1 MIFKWCRSLYN
12 YYICILYEYEI
23 ISRECTSVRNSN
35 YIKKNILWKHSV
47 MILNRSWK
55 WEKDK
60 FKKKIC
66 HTTEWPLIAKKRYC
80 VPPPPTFL
88 YQTLLAFFF
97 IHVNWI
103 NDAFHLIDIQSTFKS
118 WMNLVHVDVYNY
130 TVPRTFSRVPLRMEN
145 DWLTP
150 FFYYTCHHR
159 NKGLI
164 LRSVFRFFLALTTD
178 I

>member
-12 YYICILYEYEI
+12 DYICILYEYEI

-47 MILNRSWK
+47 MILNGSWK

-60 FKKKIC
+60 IKKKKIC
-66 HTTEWPLIAKKRYC
+66 YAIEWVASYCRKKYC
-80 VPPPPTFL
+80 VPPPLFVSNFL
-88 YQTLLAFFF
+88 
-97 IHVNWI
+97 IHVKWI

>member
-1 MIFKWCRSLYN
+1 METFCYDFKW
-12 YYICILYEYEI
+12 ILKVGERQI
-23 ISRECTSVRNSN
+23 Q
-35 YIKKNILWKHSV
+35 KKNLSHNWVAS
-47 MILNRSWK
+47 N
-55 WEKDK
+55 
-60 FKKKIC
+60 C
-66 HTTEWPLIAKKRYC
+66 QKRYC
-80 VPPPPTFL
+80 VPPPLFL

-97 IHVNWI
+97 IHVKWI

-118 WMNLVHVDVYNY
+118 WMYLVHVDVYNY

>member
-1 MIFKWCRSLYN
+1 MDPESGRKTKLKKRRSVTQL
-12 YYICILYEYEI
+12 
-23 ISRECTSVRNSN
+23 S
-35 YIKKNILWKHSV
+35 
-47 MILNRSWK
+47 
-55 WEKDK
+55 
-60 FKKKIC
+60 
-66 HTTEWPLIAKKRYC
+66 EWPLIVEKSTVC
-80 VPPPPTFL
+80 PPPPFL
-88 YQTLLAFFF
+88 CPTRHAFFL
-97 IHVNWI
+97 IHVKWI

-118 WMNLVHVDVYNY
+118 WMYLVHVDVYNY
-130 TVPRTFSRVPLRMEN
+130 TVPRTFSRVPLGMEN

>member
-1 MIFKWCRSLYN
+1 MDPESGRKTKLKKRRSVTQL
-12 YYICILYEYEI
+12 
-23 ISRECTSVRNSN
+23 S
-35 YIKKNILWKHSV
+35 
-47 MILNRSWK
+47 
-55 WEKDK
+55 
-60 FKKKIC
+60 
-66 HTTEWPLIAKKRYC
+66 EWPLIVEKSTVC
-80 VPPPPTFL
+80 PPPLFVSNSTC
-88 YQTLLAFFF
+88 LLFDSLL
-97 IHVNWI
+97 VKWI